1 MEKKGTWKRV
11 KSTIHRWYVA
21 FLRSLGLRKEE
32 PYENR
37 HTDTPPDSPGVPPVP
52 MPDIPPLSPEGSRK
66 QHFCRH
72 HLQTA
77 GTFEQKTALFRTEER
92 QPCGMEGTSGKFCGR
107 LSFPAQHTS
116 CRSVAVDNPAYR
128 GQDRNQC
135 LVSRRRKN

>member
-1 MEKKGTWKRV
+1 MEEKGTWKRV

-37 HTDTPPDSPGVPPVP
+37 HTDTPPDSPGVPPVL
-52 MPDIPPLSPEGSRK
+52 MPDILPLSPEGFPESSISADIICKRLE
-66 QHFCRH
+66 
-72 HLQTA
+72 HLS
-77 GTFEQKTALFRTEER
+77 K
-92 QPCGMEGTSGKFCGR
+92 KR

-116 CRSVAVDNPAYR
+116 RRSVVVDNPAYR